1 MCHLPEASKHL
12 QVLGEAGSAA
22 RRRAFIPKAD
32 LPVTVLFQVC
42 QEAALP

>member
-1 MCHLPEASKHL
+1 MCHLLEASKHL
-12 QVLGEAGSAA
+12 QGLGEAGSAT

-32 LPVTVLFQVC
+32 LPVTVLFQVW

>member
-1 MCHLPEASKHL
+1 MCHSLAASKYL

-22 RRRAFIPKAD
+22 RHRTFIPKAD
-32 LPVTVLFQVC
+32 LPVTVLFQVW